1 MSIWIITT
9 GNSDVILKHDR
20 TWGRLYD
27 EVSDHLECSDF
38 GSASRINPDDQEA
51 GYTVPA
57 RVLGLVYE
65 NQPEEYY
72 KDDLHFPLLDTYL
85 GYFTNKNIELE
96 RIIILLTDQSQI
108 FINEEQ
114 RLHQKSPYWKDTCT
128 LKPLFEWYFQK
139 TKFTCQPEFEYLVPH
154 DLGKGID
161 HWDATLSLVEDKL
174 HHLQINAD
182 NKVYVSHQ
190 AGTPATSSAVQFITV
205 GKFQQVEFLVS
216 NEYIDENYELKSDY
230 DAIESS
236 RYQRG
241 MQIQKAQQ
249 LLKKGLPA
257 AAKEILTGIADDKT
271 IKEINEIADL
281 FNINNSLFQGRKFD
295 MQSGVDRII
304 TALDLIEIFFK
315 QGNYIQGIA
324 ILNATQETF
333 LKVALLSQVKKI
345 GDLTIKLS
353 DFLNWTEEGLI
364 IKSQQDL
371 HKKNNPLQPI
381 DMLKKIQFP
390 APESYQSDFIYWQ
403 DYINNKN
410 KKFKLQRNNKQLEW
424 LMALR
429 PEFRCWNLLDWS
441 CKYERERSDDL
452 RNQLLHNLLGVTQ
465 DDVIKYLVGYDKQ
478 LINLLNQ
485 DKGNKNLV
493 VQAYQEYVKKYFI
506 KALNLL
512 GLWKESTINN
522 RLEKKLNCIADSLF

>member
-9 GNSDVILKHDR
+9 GNSDVILKHDLS
-20 TWGRLYD
+20 WGRLYD

-38 GSASRINPDDQEA
+38 RSASRVNPEDKEA
-51 GYTVPA
+51 GYTVPP

-85 GYFTNKNIELE
+85 EYFTNKNIELD

-108 FINEEQ
+108 FISEEQ
-114 RLHQKSPYWKDTCT
+114 RLYQKSPYWKDTCT
-128 LKPLFEWYFQK
+128 LKPLLTWYFQDK
-139 TKFTCQPEFEYLVPH
+139 QFTCQPEFAYLVPH
-154 DLGKGID
+154 ELGKGID
-161 HWDATLSLVEDKL
+161 HWDATLSLVDEKL
-174 HHLQINAD
+174 RHLQID
-182 NKVYVSHQ
+182 VDKQVYVSHQ
-190 AGTPATSSAVQFITV
+190 AGTPAISSAVQFITV
-205 GKFQQVEFLVS
+205 SKFQHVEFLVS
-216 NEYIDENYELKSDY
+216 NEYIDENYQLKSEY

-257 AAKEILTGIADDKT
+257 AAKEILADIADEKT
-271 IKEINEIADL
+271 IKDINEITDL

-304 TALDLIEIFFK
+304 TALDLIEIFF
-315 QGNYIQGIA
+315 QQENYIQGIA

-333 LKVALLSQVKKI
+333 LKIALLSQVKKI
-345 GDLTIKLS
+345 DDLTIKLS
-353 DFLNWTEEGLI
+353 DCLSWDEEGLK

-371 HKKNNPLQPI
+371 QKKFNSLQPI
-381 DMLKKIQFP
+381 DMLKKIKFP
-390 APESYQSDFIYWQ
+390 YPESSESDFNYWES
-403 DYINNKN
+403 YKKNNN
-410 KKFKLQRNNKQLEW
+410 RYFKLQKNNQQLEW

-429 PEFRCWNLLDWS
+429 PEFKCWNLLNWS

-465 DDVIKYLVGYDKQ
+465 DDVLKYLVGYDDK
-478 LINLLNQ
+478 LINFVKQ
-485 DKGNKNLV
+485 NKEIENV
-493 VQAYQEYVKKYFI
+493 VDQAYQEQVKKYFI
-506 KALNLL
+506 KALNLF
-512 GLWKESTINN
+512 GLWKESTIEN
-522 RLEKKLNCIADSLF
+522 RLQKKLTNISNSLF